1 MDNPHLSPR
10 LSAYPRTFAQSAL
23 SGNSHASVVAD
34 MPVVPQRPYRA
45 PVDFAARAK
54 SYRRSQI
61 KRKALKGV
69 FIFGIV
75 VMLMIAA
82 LGAVGYVL
90 NERYAGRALPY
101 TYVGDISI
109 GGLTQPEIKAVL
121 DARAEEIRVTLKEGG
136 LTREVPV
143 QAFGAQFDTQKAS
156 EQAITGFNPFR
167 YLTKRA
173 FAVSVTVNER
183 YVDGYLRLH
192 VANMQTDAENAEIV
206 KSKKQLVIVPETYGF
221 RTNTAYVTEQL
232 NKQLVTL
239 ENPTVNLS
247 AVTDRPAITQADLQ
261 DDIETA
267 RRLIATN
274 VGVQAY
280 KTVIRPSD
288 DQKLSWLDI
297 QQVPGTNQVQLQ
309 FSQAKVREYVF
320 EIAKKYNTEAV
331 AEQLTTN
338 PDGTQTVQAG
348 KAGSV
353 VANVDDVANALYK
366 ALSNQQSQV
375 IAFTIN
381 PVDYQKVDRSQV
393 QMTQTTTAA
402 ATTTNQ
408 SGSLSQATAQQAIAG
423 VN

>member
-1 MDNPHLSPR
+1 
-10 LSAYPRTFAQSAL
+10 
-23 SGNSHASVVAD
+23 
-34 MPVVPQRPYRA
+34 
-45 PVDFAARAK
+45 
-54 SYRRSQI
+54 
-61 KRKALKGV
+61 
-69 FIFGIV
+69 
-75 VMLMIAA
+75 
-82 LGAVGYVL
+82 
-90 NERYAGRALPY
+90 
-101 TYVGDISI
+101 
-109 GGLTQPEIKAVL
+109 
-121 DARAEEIRVTLKEGG
+121 
-136 LTREVPV
+136 
-143 QAFGAQFDTQKAS
+143 
-156 EQAITGFNPFR
+156 
-167 YLTKRA
+167 
-173 FAVSVTVNER
+173 
-183 YVDGYLRLH
+183 
-192 VANMQTDAENAEIV
+192 MQTDAENAEIV